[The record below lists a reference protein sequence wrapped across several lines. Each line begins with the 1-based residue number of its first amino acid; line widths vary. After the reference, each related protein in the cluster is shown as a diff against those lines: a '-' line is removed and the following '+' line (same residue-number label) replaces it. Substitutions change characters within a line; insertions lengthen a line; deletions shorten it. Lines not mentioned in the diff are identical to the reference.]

1 MPRQTKIPYSTRGEN
16 VSVYQ
21 VTGLNFATAN
31 DGDYFVKSGDQ
42 MQPTS
47 ASGGAGGSIIG
58 TDDAVLFKQGTN
70 ANTFAGG
77 ISKNGGLPNYAVVLD
92 STNYRVGIGGSSNA
106 LNPVNTLEVLGGQRI
121 KNPAGADELVLDA
134 NTIGLIAGTNTLK
147 LYSHNNNSD
156 IANTQ
161 VDGGNNMLWVG
172 GTVRPR
178 DPVAFDLPNSSNNEA
193 LFKLKLEQGY
203 NLDNPPNPPFDVQ
216 EPLSNLNGNFP
227 IGNIVDWC
235 STQPLRMPKI
245 IGRIASG
252 VEIVPG
258 NNYVISNFGTRAA
271 FTDRM
276 LYDPCSM
283 RSRLAGAG
291 WIYAGAPKAYRS
303 VNVPCLVKFSFFIEG
318 TFSIIDPLNKVMVY
332 IQHYRNGVFLRTYA
346 VGTSPTS
353 TEAIFSGH
361 RTIMG
366 FANYNEDVDT
376 TTDDFSVDF
385 INQSPFPGGSNFT
398 LNVGKCDFEF
408 VPCP

>member
-1 MPRQTKIPYSTRGEN
+1 MAWGWVCN
-16 VSVYQ
+16 
-21 VTGLNFATAN
+21 
-31 DGDYFVKSGDQ
+31 
-42 MQPTS
+42 
-47 ASGGAGGSIIG
+47 
-58 TDDAVLFKQGTN
+58 
-70 ANTFAGG
+70 AGG

-178 DPVAFDLPNSSNNEA
+178 DPVAFDLPNSSNNEG

-245 IGRIASG
+245 IGRIAWQERKFGIRRVRRLGLLPAVQEEEGEGSG
-252 VEIVPG
+252 
-258 NNYVISNFGTRAA
+258 ACKA
-271 FTDRM
+271 K
-276 LYDPCSM
+276 
-283 RSRLAGAG
+283 
-291 WIYAGAPKAYRS
+291 PKLGDFDTA
-303 VNVPCLVKFSFFIEG
+303 
-318 TFSIIDPLNKVMVY
+318 SIIAWCTS
-332 IQHYRNGVFLRTYA
+332 LR
-346 VGTSPTS
+346 
-353 TEAIFSGH
+353 
-361 RTIMG
+361 RR
-366 FANYNEDVDT
+366 
-376 TTDDFSVDF
+376 
-385 INQSPFPGGSNFT
+385 
-398 LNVGKCDFEF
+398 
-408 VPCP
+408 